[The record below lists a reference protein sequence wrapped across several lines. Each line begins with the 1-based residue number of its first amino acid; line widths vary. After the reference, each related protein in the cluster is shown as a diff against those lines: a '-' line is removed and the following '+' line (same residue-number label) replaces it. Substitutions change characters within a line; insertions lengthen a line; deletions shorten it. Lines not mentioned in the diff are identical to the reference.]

1 LTNAASSR
9 GTAGI
14 IVGIDTHKDEH
25 VAVAIDRL
33 GMRLGQRY
41 VSTTGV
47 GYANLECWASNL
59 GKVEVFGIEGTG
71 SYGAALSRFLQHQGY
86 RVIEV
91 NRPDRSIR
99 RRLGKSDPTDAEA
112 AARSILVALLGQC
125 LNQAWLR

>member
-1 LTNAASSR
+1 MTNAASSR